1 MVGEVNASQ
10 ARLAAQLA
18 DRATKRMAQIDAMT
32 YLELIDEVL
41 SLDSEITST
50 LRAIHKHKVNR
61 TYVGGVLDCDRQLWH
76 QLDGRFLTLDYKAD
90 PT

>member
-1 MVGEVNASQ
+1 MAGELNASQ

-18 DRATKRMAQIDAMT
+18 DQATKRMAQLDAMT
-32 YLELIDEVL
+32 YLELIDEIL
-41 SLDSEITST
+41 SMDSELTST

-61 TYVGGVLDCDRQLWH
+61 SYIGDVLDCDRQLWH
-76 QLDGRFLTLDYKAD
+76 QLDGRFHTLDYKVD